1 MPLSGGILSLVLII
15 FFENIDYLNK
25 FYFFNFL
32 IGVMSDT
39 NKVNSPII
47 RLLSQV
53 IIVAILLIKN
63 ETYVI
68 DTRFE
73 PIDLLINDFFYFK
86 IFFSI
91 FFFLVLINGSNF
103 IDGVNT
109 LFSGY
114 YLIVSLVILYILKN
128 FQINETLNIFL
139 LINFL
144 LIFCLLILSQS
155 LFR

>member
-1 MPLSGGILSLVLII
+1 MIEIYIFFIFLLLFFFLNKFLIKSEILLDKIHTSDHKNFLNKSRVPLSGGILSLVLII
-15 FFENIDYLNK
+15 FFFENIDYLNK
-25 FYFFNFL
+25 FLFFLIFL

-91 FFFLVLINGSNF
+91 FCFVVLI
-103 IDGVNT
+103 
-109 LFSGY
+109 L
-114 YLIVSLVILYILKN
+114 
-128 FQINETLNIFL
+128 
-139 LINFL
+139 
-144 LIFCLLILSQS
+144 
-155 LFR
+155 

>member
-1 MPLSGGILSLVLII
+1 
-15 FFENIDYLNK
+15 
-25 FYFFNFL
+25 
-32 IGVMSDT
+32 MSDT

-53 IIVAILLIKN
+53 NIVAILLIKN

-91 FFFLVLINGSNF
+91 FCFVVLINGSNF

-114 YLIVSLVILYILKN
+114 YLIVSLVILYI
-128 FQINETLNIFL
+128 
-139 LINFL
+139 
-144 LIFCLLILSQS
+144 
-155 LFR
+155 